1 MKALHVKFGKCDKLI
16 KMQADFMESRG
27 YDEKAMEI
35 YDDQIEENLLDYNL
49 MKKQISLLR
58 T

>member
-1 MKALHVKFGKCDKLI
+1 
-16 KMQADFMESRG
+16 MESRG

-35 YDDQIEENLLDYNL
+35 YDIKLEEDLLDYNL